1 MRYDFVYNQLSYET
15 RPSSLSFENKGRYR
29 AQSLT
34 PLHPQTSQSQWHDY
48 ESAQLVQG
56 LLHGHF
62 YQR

>member
-1 MRYDFVYNQLSYET
+1 MKLVQALCR
-15 RPSSLSFENKGRYR
+15 FENKGRYR